1 MKNSILFL
9 FVLVLVSSC
18 TKQTSPKPGKV
29 DKQTFVFSIKGTDTL
44 RLDKYDIPS
53 KEINKPCV
61 LFVFGGGFAVGSRGE
76 EFNVDYLKKLA
87 EKGYVGIGID
97 YRLGLKDIKN
107 IDVSGDPAN
116 IIGLLFNAIHIA
128 VEDLFDATDFVYK
141 QAEAWG
147 IDKTKI
153 IANGSSA
160 GAVTVL
166 QGEYIRC
173 NKAAL
178 SKRLPDGFS
187 YGGIIAFAGAV
198 AGENGDLTWPV
209 HPAPI
214 QLFHGD
220 ADKNVPFNKALLGDA
235 GLYGSNYIAGQ
246 LNKMQSPCYFYEV
259 ENAAHE
265 IAGSPMLYNLDQIGA
280 FINTFVLNS
289 EPLMIHTAVKQIGK
303 PELEKEFDF
312 MDYINTNYN

>member
-1 MKNSILFL
+1 MKKYILFL
-9 FVLVLVSSC
+9 FVAVLISSC
-18 TKQTSPKPGKV
+18 TKQISPQSV
-29 DKQTFVFSIKGTDTL
+29 EIEKQTFIFSIKGTDTL

-61 LFVFGGGFAVGSRGE
+61 LFVFGGGFVEGARTAE
-76 EFNVDYLKKLA
+76 YNVEYLKKLA

-97 YRLGLKDIKN
+97 YRLGLKDIKDRN
-107 IDVSGDPAN
+107 VSDPAN
-116 IIGLLFNAIHIA
+116 IVGALLDAIHMA
-128 VEDLFDATDFVYK
+128 VEDMFDATGFVYEH
-141 QAEAWG
+141 AGAWG

-166 QGEYIRC
+166 QGEYIIC
-173 NKAAL
+173 NNMEL
-178 SKRLPDGFS
+178 SKRLPDGFR

-198 AGENGDLTWPV
+198 ANESGDLTWPV
-209 HPAPI
+209 NPSPI

-220 ADKNVPFNKALLGDA
+220 ADKNVPFYKALLGDA
-235 GLYGSNYIAGQ
+235 GLYGSKYIAGQ
-246 LNKMQSPCYFYEV
+246 LNKMQSPYYFYEV

-265 IAGSPMLYNLDQIGA
+265 IAHAPMRYNLGEIGT
-280 FINTFVLNS
+280 FIDKFILNP
-289 EPLMIHTAVKQIGK
+289 EPLIIHTVAEQIGK